1 MFTEFSNNSSILLDH
16 YRKDLCQCSSER
28 LDNTYLVVQI
38 NDKIRQ
44 GSRRLVSGESPF
56 PFRCGHNCSEL
67 MGQPEIVFSFGRS
80 KTYSKSTHCVA
91 SASQP
96 YIDAWQNA
104 IPTPSFG
111 AFMDNESFF
120 IGVTFI
126 IGLDVSVPH
135 KCRCCAQIGKFGI
148 QSLHRC
154 SSAGRFPRH
163 SGLNDA
169 IKRCLGS
176 AGFPC
181 QLEPVSLGHL
191 VPLQVSP
198 NLGCYILY

>member
-1 MFTEFSNNSSILLDH
+1 MF
-16 YRKDLCQCSSER
+16 
-28 LDNTYLVVQI
+28 
-38 NDKIRQ
+38 
-44 GSRRLVSGESPF
+44 
-56 PFRCGHNCSEL
+56 
-67 MGQPEIVFSFGRS
+67 FSFGRS

-111 AFMDNESFF
+111 AFLDNESLF

-198 NLGCYILY
+198 NLGCYILYWYFLSRQLDSLSCYLQIRCSKIVKYSGLSDMFHFVKIETNKKKFLFKIS